1 MLRMILSPRTIV
13 FLTLVMAFLLRFRGY
28 EAIFGSY
35 VGFLQVLIFILLV
48 SVISLAFTAF
58 KSFDIESKTD
68 FVIDITLDLV
78 FFGAAVGML
87 IYLSTLGIYGVDISV
102 QALYLAGIA
111 LGLSLIDFLVS
122 LNAGAGKLLEM
133 DREHF
138 TRDRRL

>member
-28 EAIFGSY
+28 EEIFGSY
-35 VGFLQVLIFILLV
+35 VDFLQVLIFILLV